1 MSDYR
6 YNPNNSNYQKT
17 PNRTGSSPNRP
28 VQGIPSQGIPS
39 QNRPIQGRPIQGRP
53 VQSRPAPN
61 RTTTSPS
68 ASRQLQNNPVP
79 RQAQQNIRRYQEGSD
94 SMEGNTGYEGS
105 LGPEGAAGLEA
116 VQGTEGTHG
125 SEGAG
130 VQDISGSNKNNPDTT
145 KQVLP
150 SHQSNLLD
158 FSDIDSEDILRGM
171 LFSEILGR
179 PKALRRGRW

>member
-28 VQGIPSQGIPS
+28 VQGRPAQGRPA
-39 QNRPIQGRPIQGRP
+39 QNRPIQGRP

-94 SMEGNTGYEGS
+94 SMEGNTGYEGFFGS
-105 LGPEGAAGLEA
+105 EGSAGSEA
-116 VQGTEGTHG
+116 VQGIEGTQS

-130 VQDISGSNKNNPDTT
+130 VQDISGSNKNNPDTK

-150 SHQSNLLD
+150 SPQSNLLD
-158 FSDIDSEDILRGM
+158 FSDIDSEDILRGL